1 MRRLVIVSALVLS
14 CAGLFAQVSVDSWK
28 TVPMDASRTG
38 VVASTASNVA
48 ESMGEVKGRV
58 YYAPNGRRLRGSA
71 RKAAKVMLA
80 AQPAMAEV
88 KGVIAYS
95 TRQMERTAPDCELFN
110 WFVDEMMAAVAD
122 SVGRK
127 VDIGIAN
134 TGGVRVDMPEG
145 EVLVDDIM
153 SMFPFRNNLC
163 YLSMR
168 GREVR
173 EVLDRMVSTR
183 YQIVGGC
190 EVVAKGKELVSVKVG
205 GEPLDDDKLYGVA
218 SISFLL
224 DGGDGYNLRDQAEEV
239 IICDGYI
246 MDTMLAYVKG
256 LAAKGEPVEYGKDN
270 RLVFLG
276 EGEGD
281 E

>member
-1 MRRLVIVSALVLS
+1 MRRLVIVPAFVLS

-48 ESMGEVKGRV
+48 ESMGEVRGRV
-58 YYAPNGRRLRGSA
+58 YYAPNGKRLRGSA

-95 TRQMERTAPDCELFN
+95 TRRMERTAPDCELFN

-145 EVLVDDIM
+145 EVLMDDIM

-163 YLSMR
+163 YLSMK

-173 EVLDRMVSTR
+173 ELLKRMVSTR

-224 DGGDGYNLRDQAEEV
+224 DGGDGYKLRDQAEEV
-239 IICDGYI
+239 IVCNGYI
-246 MDTMLAYVKG
+246 MDTMLAYVRG
-256 LAAKGEPVEYGKDN
+256 LTAKGQPVEYGKDN
-270 RLVFLG
+270 RLVLLG
-276 EGEGD
+276 EGEGN

>member
-58 YYAPNGRRLRGSA
+58 YYAPNGKRLRGSA

-110 WFVDEMMAAVAD
+110 WFVDDQQNSLGAHHR
-122 SVGRK
+122 SSFPGGGRRTQEE
-127 VDIGIAN
+127 IGRFMKAP
-134 TGGVRVDMPEG
+134 R
-145 EVLVDDIM
+145 
-153 SMFPFRNNLC
+153 
-163 YLSMR
+163 
-168 GREVR
+168 
-173 EVLDRMVSTR
+173 
-183 YQIVGGC
+183 
-190 EVVAKGKELVSVKVG
+190 
-205 GEPLDDDKLYGVA
+205 
-218 SISFLL
+218 
-224 DGGDGYNLRDQAEEV
+224 
-239 IICDGYI
+239 
-246 MDTMLAYVKG
+246 
-256 LAAKGEPVEYGKDN
+256 
-270 RLVFLG
+270 
-276 EGEGD
+276 
-281 E
+281 